1 MDCYCKTGKLK
12 NNLVKL
18 ELYQRTRGINI
29 QKFFLTLLQ
38 ARRSDWRLEMGE
50 GGRGQSKGV
59 NGLSGRG
66 AELDTQYYKTEYK
79 IYFST

>member
-18 ELYQRTRGINI
+18 ELYQRTRY
-29 QKFFLTLLQ
+29 KYTKVFFDLAASETV
-38 ARRSDWRLEMGE
+38 RLEIRDGR